1 LKTARP
7 GITRVDSSSEDLIH
21 VRFPEILRSRDFRL
35 LWGGQFVS
43 LLAEQFF
50 LVALPWLVLQLTG
63 DVFAV
68 GTVVAVTAAP
78 RAVFL
83 LLGGA
88 LLDRFSPRTV
98 MLYSNLGRMVLVA
111 VLAVLTV
118 SGSVR
123 LWMLYTFALLL
134 GLGYAVYLPA
144 QSAIIP
150 RLLPNDRLRAGNA
163 ITQGTFQLS
172 RALGPVLA
180 GVLIAVLGTSKIGT
194 ATAPDSSG
202 VGIVFGLEAASF
214 LVSAITLMMIA
225 LSPATHEK
233 AVDERRPSIMRS
245 VGGGFTSVWQDKT
258 LRHFFMMIGLVN
270 LALMGPI
277 SVGLPVLAATRFHSA
292 GAIAYGAILS
302 GLGLG
307 AVCGV
312 VAGAVLR
319 RPPGRSF
326 PAALLCSSAL
336 LGVGLALLGAFSSA
350 AASAAAAF
358 LIGLA
363 EGYLTVEFIT
373 WLQMRTSREQLGR
386 MMGILLFASLGQA
399 PLSNVIAGALM
410 GYGVPVVMIFAGGFI
425 VLVAVSAA
433 FSPSVWKMRD
443 APLLAV
449 RGTGS

>member
-1 LKTARP
+1 LD
-7 GITRVDSSSEDLIH
+7 V
-21 VRFPEILRSRDFRL
+21 PEILRSRDFRL

-63 DVFAV
+63 DVFAL

-118 SGSVR
+118 SGSVQ
-123 LWMLYTFALLL
+123 LWMLYIFALLL
-134 GLGYAVYLPA
+134 GLGYAIYLPA
-144 QSAIIP
+144 QSAIVP
-150 RLLPNDRLRAGNA
+150 RLVPRERLHAGNA

-180 GVLIAVLGTSKIGT
+180 GVLIAFLGTSEIGAT
-194 ATAPDSSG
+194 AAPDSSG

-214 LVSAITLMMIA
+214 LVSAITLTMIA
-225 LSPATHEK
+225 LSPLGHEK
-233 AVDERRPSIMRS
+233 GRDTRGAGIMRS
-245 VGGGFTSVWQDKT
+245 LGGGFTCVWRDKT
-258 LRHFFMMIGLVN
+258 LRVYFVLIGLVN
-270 LALMGPI
+270 LALLGPV
-277 SVGLPVLAATRFHSA
+277 SVGLPVLASTRFQDA
-292 GAIAYGAILS
+292 GALAYGAILS
-302 GLGLG
+302 GFGLG
-307 AVCGV
+307 ALSGV
-312 VAGAVLR
+312 VAGGTLR

-326 PAALLCSSAL
+326 PAALLASCAL
-336 LGVGLALLGAFSSA
+336 LGVGLALLGALPSA
-350 AASAAAAF
+350 GGSAAAAF
-358 LIGLA
+358 LIGLG

-373 WLQMRTSREQLGR
+373 WLQLRTSRENLGR

-410 GYGVPVVMIFAGGFI
+410 GFGVPVIMMAAGGFI
-425 VLVAVSAA
+425 VLVALIAA
-433 FSPSVWKMRD
+433 LSPSVWQMREVP
-443 APLLAV
+443 ALATDV
-449 RGTGS
+449 ACGP

>member
-1 LKTARP
+1 MRA
-7 GITRVDSSSEDLIH
+7 
-21 VRFPEILRSRDFRL
+21 PEILRSRDFRL

-63 DVFAV
+63 DIFAV

-88 LLDRFSPRTV
+88 LLGRFSPRTV

-118 SGSVR
+118 SGSVQ

-134 GLGYAVYLPA
+134 GLGYAIYLPA
-144 QSAIIP
+144 QSAIVP
-150 RLLPNDRLRAGNA
+150 RLVSRERLHTGNA

-180 GVLIAVLGTSKIGT
+180 GLLIALLGTSEVGAA
-194 ATAPDSSG
+194 ATPDSSG

-225 LSPATHEK
+225 LSPASHEK
-233 AVDERRPSIMRS
+233 GRDARRPGVLRS
-245 VGGGFTSVWQDKT
+245 LGDGFACVWRDKT
-258 LRHFFMMIGLVN
+258 LRHYFVLIGLVN
-270 LALMGPI
+270 LALLGPL
-277 SVGLPVLAATRFHSA
+277 SVGLPVLASTRFQGA
-292 GAIAYGAILS
+292 GAMAYGAILS
-302 GLGLG
+302 GLGVG
-307 AVCGV
+307 AICGV
-312 VAGAVLR
+312 VAGGTLR

-326 PAALLCSSAL
+326 PAALLGSCAL
-336 LGVGLALLGAFSSA
+336 LGVGLALLGVFPSA
-350 AASAAAAF
+350 GVSAAAAF

-373 WLQMRTSREQLGR
+373 WLQLRTSREELGR

-410 GYGVPVVMIFAGGFI
+410 GFGVSVVMVAAGGFI
-425 VLVAVSAA
+425 VLVALIAA
-433 FSPSVWKMRD
+433 SSPAVWQLRET
-443 APLLAV
+443 PVLAV
-449 RGTGS
+449 QKVSP

>member
-1 LKTARP
+1 
-7 GITRVDSSSEDLIH
+7 LI
-21 VRFPEILRSRDFRL
+21 RLRIPEILRSRNFRL
-35 LWGGQFVS
+35 LWAGQFVS

-111 VLAVLTV
+111 ALGALTV
-118 SGSVR
+118 TGSVH
-123 LWMLYTFALLL
+123 LWMLYIFALLL
-134 GLGYAVYLPA
+134 GVGYAVYLPA
-144 QSAIIP
+144 QSAIVP
-150 RLLPNDRLRAGNA
+150 RLVSNERLHTGNA
-163 ITQGTFQLS
+163 IIQGTFQLS

-180 GVLIAVLGTSKIGT
+180 GVLIAFLGTSEIG
-194 ATAPDSSG
+194 AAGAPNSSG

-214 LVSAITLMMIA
+214 LISAITLMMFA
-225 LSPATHEK
+225 LSPMSHEK
-233 AVDERRPSIMRS
+233 GRATRRPGIMRS
-245 VGGGFTSVWQDKT
+245 LGEGFASVWRDKT
-258 LRHFFMMIGLVN
+258 LRHYFVLIGLVN
-270 LALMGPI
+270 LALLGPI
-277 SVGLPVLAATRFHSA
+277 SVGLPVLASTRFVGA
-292 GAIAYGAILS
+292 GPMAYGAILS

-312 VAGAVLR
+312 VLGGTLR

-326 PAALLCSSAL
+326 PAALLGSCAL
-336 LGVGLALLGAFSSA
+336 LGVGLALLGAFPSA
-350 AASAAAAF
+350 GASAAAAF

-373 WLQMRTSREQLGR
+373 WLQLRTSREELGR

-410 GYGVPVVMIFAGGFI
+410 GFGVSVVMIAAGGFI
-425 VLVAVSAA
+425 VLVAVVAA
-433 FSPSVWKMRD
+433 FSPSVWQLSG
-443 APLLAV
+443 AGTLA
-449 RGTGS
+449 TQEASP